1 MKEGVPM
8 TLKLELSAAEEA
20 ELLKKAEEK
29 GVPVEKM
36 FRDVALGIIGEK
48 VVSPRHPVTAE
59 QMRRAFDELREMLPK
74 DLPSIPVEALRR
86 ECLYADEEEQ
96 PRA

>member
-1 MKEGVPM
+1 M
-8 TLKLELSAAEEA
+8 TLKLKLSPVEEA
-20 ELLKKAEEK
+20 ELLKKAEER
-29 GVPVEKM
+29 GVSVEKM
-36 FRDVALGIIGEK
+36 LQDVALGIIGEK
-48 VVSPRHPVTAE
+48 VVSARHPVTAE

-86 ECLYADEEEQ
+86 EYMYAEDEESQ